1 MNSVIPKTPK
11 IGLALGAGAARGW
24 AHVGVLKALEESSI
38 PVDMISGTSM
48 GALVGALYARGKKA
62 ATLEELALGVDWK
75 QLVHLA
81 DLNLLFGKGFIRGR
95 KLKEVLRSLIGD
107 VRFEDLKIPL
117 AIVAADAQTSEEI
130 IFTKGSVIEAVRAS
144 ISLPVIFTPVKWKD
158 RFLVDGGVVDPV
170 PVDIVRDMGADVV
183 IAVNV
188 IPEPQ
193 RGKYSESEGEEI
205 PDAILNLHSG
215 DTHLVAI
222 KKRIDSLL
230 QEDEGKIK
238 IFEKPYNV
246 VKNEVYRGKEKIEAR
261 YHEDRRLEAAKKRI
275 DSLLEESKDKIKVF
289 EKPRDVIKSK
299 IYRGKEKIEARY
311 HEDRRLE
318 AARKRIDSL
327 LEESK
332 DKFKG
337 LEELCSIAKTKFN
350 EAKGELD
357 PQTPHIFD
365 TLMQAIEAMEY
376 ERVRLRIK
384 SADIVI
390 SPDVSYI
397 KSFEFYKGEEA
408 IAQGY
413 KATKDILPKL
423 EEIVRSTSCLP

>member
-275 DSLLEESKDKIKVF
+275 DSLLEESKDK
-289 EKPRDVIKSK
+289 
-299 IYRGKEKIEARY
+299 
-311 HEDRRLE
+311 
-318 AARKRIDSL
+318 
-327 LEESK
+327 
-332 DKFKG
+332 FKG